1 MHMTRDALHT
11 SILSTLALAEAESC
25 PAFPHDTIA
34 AYLHAGSPVSEE
46 DALTDAYAHLIEH
59 NLVHAK
65 HDHYALTSH
74 ALAFHMLEERT
85 AAAIQK
91 IEQNEIPLLLLQ
103 AIPFTRTMAITGSVA
118 MNNATAQSDVDIFC
132 IAEHGRLWTVRALSL
147 ALAAL
152 FLRRRDNAIT
162 GEKLCF
168 NYFLAHDA
176 QAPVQNIA
184 SAHMFARAVPLF
196 DHDALA
202 RFFATNE
209 WIARHMRYPEKRSH
223 FPHVATL
230 RMIAKITAV
239 PLSGK
244 TGDRI
249 EQWLKRWQMRRLE
262 RKVAQGSDTSHLI
275 LRDDAI
281 LLHYP
286 HSKNKTVMSRYEH
299 RARALGITH

>member
-1 MHMTRDALHT
+1 MTRDALHT

-25 PAFPHDTIA
+25 PALPHDIIA
-34 AYLHAGSPVSEE
+34 AYLHAGSPVSERSTL
-46 DALTDAYAHLIEH
+46 ASAYAHLLEN
-59 NLVHAK
+59 NLIHTQR
-65 HDHYALTSH
+65 DRYALTSH
-74 ALAFHMLEERT
+74 ALAFHMLEERN
-85 AAAIQK
+85 AAAIKK

-103 AIPFTRTMAITGSVA
+103 AIPFTHTMAITGSVA
-118 MNNATAQSDVDIFC
+118 MNNATEKSDVDIFC

-168 NYFLAHDA
+168 NYFLAHDT

-184 SAHMFARAVPLF
+184 AAHMFARAIPLF
-196 DHDALA
+196 DHASFA
-202 RFFATNE
+202 RFFTANT
-209 WIARHMRYPEKRSH
+209 WITHHLRYPHKQSH
-223 FPHVATL
+223 FPYVTTL
-230 RMIAKITAV
+230 RTIAKITAV

-244 TGDRI
+244 LGDRI
-249 EQWLKRWQMRRLE
+249 EQWLKRWQINRLQ

-286 HSKNKTVMSRYEH
+286 HSKNKTVMSRYEN
-299 RARALGITH
+299 RIRVLGITH